1 MSQISVSHHPS
12 LSLSASS
19 PLLSLPVTVQS
30 PHRSTI
36 VMLSNGNYL
45 CRRHPVLK
53 KSLSAFIC
61 LSNHTGLVEG
71 NQLASLCTT
80 SGAQTLSY
88 SLSSLNNVSPWTS
101 VQHSIFIL
109 FFLFCFFH
117 AATVCLE
124 RFSFS
129 GLVSLLLGSRQQTDV
144 GACMCI
150 SVPPLA
156 TMPLSCL
163 CI

>member
-1 MSQISVSHHPS
+1 MPYKTLTDQKLKCNFSYICVCVCVCEMNHEPNFSQPSPLS

-45 CRRHPVLK
+45 CQRHPVLK

-71 NQLASLCTT
+71 N
-80 SGAQTLSY
+80 
-88 SLSSLNNVSPWTS
+88 
-101 VQHSIFIL
+101 
-109 FFLFCFFH
+109 
-117 AATVCLE
+117 
-124 RFSFS
+124 
-129 GLVSLLLGSRQQTDV
+129 
-144 GACMCI
+144 
-150 SVPPLA
+150 
-156 TMPLSCL
+156 
-163 CI
+163 